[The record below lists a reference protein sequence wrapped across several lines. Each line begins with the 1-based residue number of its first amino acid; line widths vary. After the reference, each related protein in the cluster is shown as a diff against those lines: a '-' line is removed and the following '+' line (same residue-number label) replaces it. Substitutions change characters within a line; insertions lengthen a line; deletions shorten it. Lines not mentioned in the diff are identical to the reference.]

1 MRGTNRWN
9 TASLPS
15 LAMRIRMLLVPL
27 ALAVVA
33 AGCGSDDDS
42 EATTEATTE
51 AATEA
56 ATEASEAAGA
66 SAAAGDSDATYAIV
80 LPSSKDDQSFSQAG
94 YEGLLEATEAAGA
107 EAIFQENVQVAS
119 AQEAFRNLA
128 SQSPDVLI
136 GLGGQFAD
144 AGAAVAPEFPD
155 VHFVIVNGSQTG
167 PNLSRWSLAEGEV
180 AYLGGIMA
188 ASASPAP
195 TKLGHVYGIEITP
208 LVAAGNGFI
217 DGARSKVPA
226 MEYIDTSTGDM
237 DDVAKAKEATT
248 AAFSGGASIV
258 FTGMNNAIV
267 GQEQAA
273 EEANGL
279 LMSNVSNKCAD
290 PDASG
295 VYFGSSATNTPGAVA
310 GIVTGVEAGELQPGF
325 AKSNL
330 ELDDGFTLELCGGTI
345 SPELQAE
352 IEAARQQLVS
362 GAITVST
369 TKS

>member
-1 MRGTNRWN
+1 MRGTTPWN

-15 LAMRIRMLLVPL
+15 LAMRTRMLFVPL
-27 ALAVVA
+27 ALTVVV

-42 EATTEATTE
+42 DATT
-51 AATEA
+51 AATQV
-56 ATEASEAAGA
+56 TEAAGA
-66 SAAAGDSDATYAIV
+66 AGAAVSAATASGDSDATYAIV

-94 YEGLLEATEAAGA
+94 YEGLMEATEASGA

-217 DGARSKVPA
+217 DGARSKVPT

-273 EEANGL
+273 EEAGGL

-325 AKSNL
+325 VKSNL
-330 ELDDGFTLELCGGTI
+330 ELAEGFTLELCGGTI
-345 SPELQAE
+345 SSELQAD
-352 IEAARQQLVS
+352 IEAARQQLVT